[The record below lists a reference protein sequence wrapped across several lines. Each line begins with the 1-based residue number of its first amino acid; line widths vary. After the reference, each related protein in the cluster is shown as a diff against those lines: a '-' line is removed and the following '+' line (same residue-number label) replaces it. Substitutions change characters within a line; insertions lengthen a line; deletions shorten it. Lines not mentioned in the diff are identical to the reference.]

1 MATPH
6 VLQSWVAGEQLPHR
20 DKPRMLDNINPA
32 TGKVISTLILASPD
46 EVDRAVLA
54 AKKALPSWSKTLMRD
69 RAALLDRV
77 ASAIEGRLN
86 DFALAETRDQGKPLA
101 VSRSLDIPRAIDNLR
116 FFAAQGRMAHDECF
130 SGEAASGQ
138 RFLSLT
144 RREPA
149 GPCALITPWNLPLY
163 LLTWKLAPA
172 LVMGNTVVCKP
183 SELTSTTACMLMEV
197 LHSCGCPPGVVN
209 LVLGVG
215 SETGQA
221 LIDHPDIRVVSFT
234 GGTLTGERI
243 AQAAARGHK
252 KLSLELGGKN
262 ASIVFDD
269 ADVPHAAR
277 VCARAAF
284 LNQGQVCLAG
294 SRILIHHTI
303 FERFVDKLCEEVRNL
318 RVGNPE
324 DPATTLGPVV
334 SIEHREKILSAVQ
347 VALRD
352 GARRLQ
358 LSGLEDTVPRLG
370 LPWDQ
375 GAFLNPS
382 LLVDAQADHAIEQ
395 EEVFGPVATLSSFS
409 SDDEAITRANSVRYG
424 LSSAIFSKDI
434 ARAQRVSEELQ
445 CGTVWINTW
454 LARDLRVPFGG
465 VKASGS
471 GREGGRWSL
480 DFYSE
485 TKTIVVDQ
493 TQSST

>member
-1 MATPH
+1 
-6 VLQSWVAGEQLPHR
+6 
-20 DKPRMLDNINPA
+20 
-32 TGKVISTLILASPD
+32 
-46 EVDRAVLA
+46 
-54 AKKALPSWSKTLMRD
+54 
-69 RAALLDRV
+69 
-77 ASAIEGRLN
+77 
-86 DFALAETRDQGKPLA
+86 
-101 VSRSLDIPRAIDNLR
+101 
-116 FFAAQGRMAHDECF
+116 
-130 SGEAASGQ
+130 
-138 RFLSLT
+138 
-144 RREPA
+144 
-149 GPCALITPWNLPLY
+149 
-163 LLTWKLAPA
+163 
-172 LVMGNTVVCKP
+172 
-183 SELTSTTACMLMEV
+183 MLMEV